1 MEEYARI
8 IVFLGYLSNRGY
20 IKRESLRIASD
31 GCSNI
36 YMRWNDM
43 ENVHIIYG
51 AGYGKTAAA
60 MGLAVKAAGAGQTV
74 TIVQFL
80 KGSDADYSI
89 LSQFEEI
96 QFFTFENSEK
106 PYGQLTFEEQE
117 EQRAKAKNSFHYA
130 KKVIDTGSADVVILD
145 EVLGLMDYNIFCT
158 EDFEELLS
166 VDSDVKVI
174 LTGRC
179 CPDAIKRK
187 ASMLSHIE
195 AN

>member
-20 IKRESLRIASD
+20 IERESLRIASD

-130 KKVIDTGSADVVILD
+130 KKVRDTGSADVVILD

>member
-1 MEEYARI
+1 M
-8 IVFLGYLSNRGY
+8 
-20 IKRESLRIASD
+20 K
-31 GCSNI
+31 
-36 YMRWNDM
+36 
-43 ENVHIIYG
+43 NVHIIYG

-89 LSQFEEI
+89 LSQFDEI
-96 QFFTFENSEK
+96 RFFTFENSEK
-106 PYGQLTFEEQE
+106 PYGQLTFEERE

-158 EDFEELLS
+158 EDLRNYCRS
-166 VDSDVKVI
+166 TV
-174 LTGRC
+174 T
-179 CPDAIKRK
+179 
-187 ASMLSHIE
+187 
-195 AN
+195 